1 MNRKKSNPD
10 QVSFLQT
17 GPEIG
22 SLAIENEIKGIL
34 SAMFRK
40 VNLSR
45 YQIAALI
52 SESVDYE
59 VSKSML
65 DNYTGESKVDCRVP
79 VAVLAGATVAC
90 KDYSAIRFLCESI
103 GGGFVEPKELDYLDL
118 VRLQKQIVKLQAKEA
133 ELKHKIGG

>member
-1 MNRKKSNPD
+1 MSSRKTNPN
-10 QVSFLQT
+10 QVSLLRD

-22 SLAIENEIKGIL
+22 SLAIENEVKGQL

-52 SESVDYE
+52 SEAVDYE

-65 DNYTGESKVDCRVP
+65 DNYTGESKVDCRIP
-79 VAVLAGATVAC
+79 VAVLGAATVVC
-90 KDYSAIRFLCESI
+90 HDFTAIRFLCESV
-103 GGGFVEPKELDYLDL
+103 GGGFVDPKELDYLDL
-118 VRLQKQIVKLQAKEA
+118 VRVQKQIIKLQKKET
-133 ELKHKIGG
+133 ELKLKIGG